1 MLTFAN
7 RGGVHVRDRKERKAA
22 AFDLAA
28 YVRAYRREDRCL
40 PRNVMR
46 QPAADHD
53 GGAGEERSGKKLDKT

>member
-1 MLTFAN
+1 M
-7 RGGVHVRDRKERKAA
+7 RDRKERKAA

-53 GGAGEERSGKKLDKT
+53 GGAGEERRGKQPDKT

>member
-1 MLTFAN
+1 M
-7 RGGVHVRDRKERKAA
+7 RERKARKTA
-22 AFDLAA
+22 EAFDLAA
-28 YVRAYRREDRCL
+28 YVRAYARDDRRL